1 MDLNLEN
8 KSMDLNLDLKGFRG
22 NVGKLSP
29 LCNTL
34 WTVIFNKVETVLP
47 KLVLQSTQPFT
58 NNHCSIWRYISLPHV
73 TKSHDTS

>member
-47 KLVLQSTQPFT
+47 KLVQ
-58 NNHCSIWRYISLPHV
+58 IGRAHV
-73 TKSHDTS
+73 